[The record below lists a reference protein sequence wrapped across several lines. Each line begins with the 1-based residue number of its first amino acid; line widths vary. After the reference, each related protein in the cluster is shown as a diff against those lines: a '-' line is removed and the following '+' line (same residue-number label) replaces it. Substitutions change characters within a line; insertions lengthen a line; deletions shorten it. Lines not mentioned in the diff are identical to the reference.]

1 MKEALRLNYRVT
13 EVYRIWHWEKWDDHI
28 FQKYVQCFMKL
39 KVESS
44 GFPKN
49 VQTLQEKLAFA
60 QEYKD
65 KLGIEIDIDKVCLNP
80 GLRHISKLAL
90 NR

>member
-1 MKEALRLNYRVT
+1 MERSYISKICTTFYE
-13 EVYRIWHWEKWDDHI
+13 I
-28 FQKYVQCFMKL
+28 
-39 KVESS
+39 ESS

-49 VQTLQEKLAFA
+49 VQTMEQKLAFA

-65 KLGIEIDIDKVCLNP
+65 KLGIEIDIDKVCFNP

>member
-1 MKEALRLNYRVT
+1 MT
-13 EVYRIWHWEKWDDHI
+13 EVYRIWHWEEWDDQI

-49 VQTLQEKLAFA
+49 VRTLEEKLAFA

-80 GLRHISKLAL
+80 ELRHISKLAL

>member
-13 EVYRIWHWEKWDDHI
+13 EVYRIWHWEEWDDHI

-49 VQTLQEKLAFA
+49 VQTLEEKLAFA
-60 QEYKD
+60 QEYKE